1 MINEIGIKAWLIAV
15 VMTNNIDVYVFEKPS
30 FDTAPQ
36 CIEWVNMNPQAWVPP
51 VMEAFPNGS
60 IDMVYCVKKEKLEEV
75 LPEFKKQEEQEK
87 GEYIKA

>member
-75 LPEFKKQEEQEK
+75 LPEFRKQEEQEK

>member
-1 MINEIGIKAWLIAV
+1 MIKAWLIAV

-60 IDMVYCVKKEKLEEV
+60 IDMVYCVKKEKILE
-75 LPEFKKQEEQEK
+75 LIPEFDKKHEK
-87 GEYIKA
+87 GNYIEHD

>member
-1 MINEIGIKAWLIAV
+1 MIKAWLIAV
-15 VMTNNIDVYVFEKPS
+15 VMTNQVDVYVFEKPS

-36 CIEWVNMNPQAWVPP
+36 CIEWVNINPQAWVPP

-75 LPEFKKQEEQEK
+75 LPEFRKQKEQEK

>member
-1 MINEIGIKAWLIAV
+1 MIKAWLIAV

-51 VMEAFPNGS
+51 VMEAFPNGL
-60 IDMVYCVKKEKLEEV
+60 IDMVYCVKEEKIREL
-75 LPEFKKQEEQEK
+75 LPEFDKKHEKEEK
-87 GEYIKA
+87 GNYIKA

>member
-1 MINEIGIKAWLIAV
+1 
-15 VMTNNIDVYVFEKPS
+15 MTNNIDVYVFEKPS

-60 IDMVYCVKKEKLEEV
+60 IDMVYCVKKEKLEEL
-75 LPEFKKQEEQEK
+75 LPEFRKQKEQEK
-87 GEYIKA
+87 GEYIEA